1 MNSGVS
7 GAAACGSYR
16 TPLSAWKEGAGA
28 WSSAAGRQLAEG
40 IGDRTDTCGSMRKFA
55 AVQEMDGAILV
66 RLHHNQWCWPY
77 LYFILSLHRHMATTS
92 DPMLRRG
99 SSAEHVC
106 WRRSAVRWA
115 RGHTGPFRRTPA
127 TTPSPSEPSPSL
139 YLRPLGRYS
148 SGARGAT
155 AMQASALEASVN
167 ELIDTIFGCYPSSK
181 AAGVVP
187 KGVPTIWHK
196 STARHLAHALKLL

>member
-1 MNSGVS
+1 
-7 GAAACGSYR
+7 
-16 TPLSAWKEGAGA
+16 
-28 WSSAAGRQLAEG
+28 
-40 IGDRTDTCGSMRKFA
+40 
-55 AVQEMDGAILV
+55 
-66 RLHHNQWCWPY
+66 
-77 LYFILSLHRHMATTS
+77 MATTS
-92 DPMLRRG
+92 DPMRWRG

-115 RGHTGPFRRTPA
+115 RGHTGAFRRTPA
-127 TTPSPSEPSPSL
+127 STPSPSEPSPSL

-181 AAGVVP
+181 SAGVVP

-196 STARHLAHALKLL
+196 STARHLAHALNPFAALVVYIRPRIYFPLNGSVGYIYLNFIYF

>member
-1 MNSGVS
+1 MEARAPRHKHVQLEGQFCSLVHILCVWKVLQWS
-7 GAAACGSYR
+7 WVESAIIFKASDSHISYLYIPR
-16 TPLSAWKEGAGA
+16 
-28 WSSAAGRQLAEG
+28 
-40 IGDRTDTCGSMRKFA
+40 
-55 AVQEMDGAILV
+55 
-66 RLHHNQWCWPY
+66 PY

-92 DPMLRRG
+92 DPMRWRG
-99 SSAEHVC
+99 SSAKHVC

>member
-1 MNSGVS
+1 MP
-7 GAAACGSYR
+7 R
-16 TPLSAWKEGAGA
+16 
-28 WSSAAGRQLAEG
+28 
-40 IGDRTDTCGSMRKFA
+40 
-55 AVQEMDGAILV
+55 
-66 RLHHNQWCWPY
+66 PY
-77 LYFILSLHRHMATTS
+77 LYLILSLHRHMATTS
-92 DPMLRRG
+92 DPMRWRG

-155 AMQASALEASVN
+155 AVRAGALEPPAN
-167 ELIDTIFGCYPSSK
+167 ELIVAHLLGGRGSASRKSLLLCLPLITCRFYEKVRIANANRFRIS
-181 AAGVVP
+181 AASAAP
-187 KGVPTIWHK
+187 PNPI
-196 STARHLAHALKLL
+196 SR

>member
-1 MNSGVS
+1 MP
-7 GAAACGSYR
+7 R
-16 TPLSAWKEGAGA
+16 
-28 WSSAAGRQLAEG
+28 
-40 IGDRTDTCGSMRKFA
+40 
-55 AVQEMDGAILV
+55 
-66 RLHHNQWCWPY
+66 PY
-77 LYFILSLHRHMATTS
+77 LYLILSLHRHMATTS
-92 DPMLRRG
+92 DPMRWRG

-196 STARHLAHALKLL
+196 STSTARHLAHALKLL

>member
-1 MNSGVS
+1 MIAISHIYIYATAIFIFHFITAQTYGHNFGPDALARKQCRARVLASLGR
-7 GAAACGSYR
+7 A
-16 TPLSAWKEGAGA
+16 LGAG
-28 WSSAAGRQLAEG
+28 R
-40 IGDRTDTCGSMRKFA
+40 
-55 AVQEMDGAILV
+55 
-66 RLHHNQWCWPY
+66 
-77 LYFILSLHRHMATTS
+77 
-92 DPMLRRG
+92 
-99 SSAEHVC
+99 
-106 WRRSAVRWA
+106 
-115 RGHTGPFRRTPA
+115 HTGPFRRTPA

>member
-1 MNSGVS
+1 
-7 GAAACGSYR
+7 
-16 TPLSAWKEGAGA
+16 
-28 WSSAAGRQLAEG
+28 
-40 IGDRTDTCGSMRKFA
+40 
-55 AVQEMDGAILV
+55 
-66 RLHHNQWCWPY
+66 
-77 LYFILSLHRHMATTS
+77 MATTS
-92 DPMLRRG
+92 DPMRWRG

-115 RGHTGPFRRTPA
+115 WGHTGPFRRTPA

-181 AAGVVP
+181 AADVVP
-187 KGVPTIWHK
+187 PNGHQPFGTKAQRATLLMHLNCCNFRPTGPFGISLRAGCVMDGAVGLMPHCHWP
-196 STARHLAHALKLL
+196 SRTIYGTSGRVASCWA

>member
-1 MNSGVS
+1 
-7 GAAACGSYR
+7 
-16 TPLSAWKEGAGA
+16 
-28 WSSAAGRQLAEG
+28 
-40 IGDRTDTCGSMRKFA
+40 
-55 AVQEMDGAILV
+55 
-66 RLHHNQWCWPY
+66 
-77 LYFILSLHRHMATTS
+77 MATTS
-92 DPMLRRG
+92 DPMRWRG
-99 SSAEHVC
+99 SSAKHVC

-196 STARHLAHALKLL
+196 RPQPQRATFLMHLNCCNFRPAGPFGTTLCAGCVIHGAVGLIPHCHWPSRTIYGTSWRVASCWA